1 VRDASQSSKH
11 EARPVYKGY
20 HRGRGT
26 GRRCMG
32 GWMAATRS
40 AKGVRIIKAPF
51 PDNDG
56 SSIHLSRD
64 RIDHA
69 HAVAIGPR
77 HLARRDRNSLA
88 VTSVSCCRRGEGWSA
103 PLGPAPHK
111 QMGPSGLN
119 HHPLL
124 PLRFNPA
131 SPLTKKAFNLSA
143 PRLLTLCC
151 WLVVVAFHRTGGG
164 RRGACHAAR
173 CSQGSRGRSRKH
185 MRHRGRKVT
194 EEEWSRAALRRNVEY
209 IPRPCFIA
217 RPCLMR
223 GQNCACTCR

>member
-1 VRDASQSSKH
+1 
-11 EARPVYKGY
+11 
-20 HRGRGT
+20 
-26 GRRCMG
+26 
-32 GWMAATRS
+32 
-40 AKGVRIIKAPF
+40 
-51 PDNDG
+51 
-56 SSIHLSRD
+56 
-64 RIDHA
+64 
-69 HAVAIGPR
+69 
-77 HLARRDRNSLA
+77 

-164 RRGACHAAR
+164 RRGACNAAR
-173 CSQGSRGRSRKH
+173 CSQR
-185 MRHRGRKVT
+185 
-194 EEEWSRAALRRNVEY
+194 
-209 IPRPCFIA
+209 FA
-217 RPCLMR
+217 RPQQETHATPRKKGYGGGVVTSCAASQCRVHPTSVLYCSALSNAWSKLCLYLQVGMCLA
-223 GQNCACTCR
+223 GLATH